1 MGPHETWIPL
11 SMFIGLSV
19 VLSLWVWFRYKAK
32 RDLQMTIRT
41 AIEKGQGL
49 SPELI
54 ENLVNPPVSPQRD
67 LRRGIIGVGL
77 AIAVALFAVFIG
89 EEDAYGPLMGVAMF
103 PLSIGAGFL
112 LLHRFGKPD

>member
-1 MGPHETWIPL
+1 MSPNEFLVPV

-19 VLSLWVWFRYKAK
+19 VLSLWVWFRFKAK
-32 RDLQMTIRT
+32 KELQQTIRT

-67 LRRGIIGVGL
+67 LRRSIISVQT
-77 AIAVALFAVFIG
+77 AVAVALFAVFVN
-89 EEDAYGPLMGVAMF
+89 EEDAIGPLLGISMF
-103 PLSIGAGFL
+103 PLSIGVGFL
-112 LLHRFGKPD
+112 LMHRFGKAG